1 MIKLL
6 INQQEVP
13 VVNLNINILSNK
25 NVVNIQVEDSKNFYN
40 VPEEAY
46 LSIKEEDNLLS
57 SNQYILTSKTIGF
70 LRKPEGLEKQYLLI
84 YSNEG

>member
-1 MIKLL
+1 MINLL

-25 NVVNIQVEDSKNFYN
+25 NVVSIQVKDSKNFYN

-46 LSIKEEDNLLS
+46 LSVKEEDNLLS
-57 SNQYILTSKTIGF
+57 SSQYLLISKTIGF
-70 LRKPEGLEKQYLLI
+70 LKKPEGLEKQYLLI
-84 YSNEG
+84 YSNKG